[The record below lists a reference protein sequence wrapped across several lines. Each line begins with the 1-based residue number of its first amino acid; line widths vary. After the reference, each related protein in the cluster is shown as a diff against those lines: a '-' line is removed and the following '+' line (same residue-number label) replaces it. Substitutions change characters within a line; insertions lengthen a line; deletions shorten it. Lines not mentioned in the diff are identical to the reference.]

1 MSGVAVT
8 KMHGTFNDFAVI
20 DERNSTPIED
30 PAAFAR
36 RICDRRGGV
45 GCDGLILIQPST
57 AADIWMRIYNADGSE
72 AEMCGNGLRCVVR
85 YLSEL
90 GEGDRFRVET
100 IAGIIPAHVLSAGDV
115 YQVRAQIGV
124 PNIKPKAM
132 PFASAVYVEVGNPHV
147 VIFESALDVLD
158 LVAVA
163 AQLQPLFPGGVN
175 VHLAVVLNKHTLDV
189 RHWERGVGL
198 TQACGTGA
206 AACTAAAVHLG
217 LAKSPVEVRVPG
229 GVLRIEWDGKHEAFL
244 TGPAVRV
251 FDTTIAARHAAPV

>member
-20 DERNSTPIED
+20 DQRNGTEVED

-36 RICDRRGGV
+36 RVCDRRAGI
-45 GCDGLILIQPST
+45 GCDGLILIQPSAT
-57 AADIWMRIYNADGSE
+57 ADARMRIYNADGSE

-85 YLSEL
+85 YLSER
-90 GEGDRFRVET
+90 GEGDRFRIET
-100 IAGIIPAHVLSAGDV
+100 VAGIIPAEVLAAGEV

-124 PNIKPKAM
+124 PQIKSRAL
-132 PFASAVYVEVGNPHV
+132 PFANAVYVEVGNPHV

-163 AQLQPLFPGGVN
+163 AQLQPLFAGGVN
-175 VHLAVVLNKHTLDV
+175 VHLAVVADRHTLDV

-206 AACTAAAVHLG
+206 TACAAAAIHLG
-217 LAKSPVEVRVPG
+217 MAQNPVEVRVPG
-229 GVLRIEWDGKHEAFL
+229 GVLTIEWDGKHEAFL
-244 TGPAVRV
+244 SGPAVRI
-251 FDTTIAARHAAPV
+251 FDTNVAAWHAAPV